1 MFLAVLAA
9 SAAIYTAWLVY
20 KKNNLVPIQNEIAI
34 SKFQKIVARK
44 YYVDEFYDAAIRKP
58 IDWISEKSYM
68 FIELRIIDALVNA
81 IGNVVKWAASVFR
94 LAQSGSVGFYM
105 FAMTIAV
112 LAMLFVKLF

>member
-1 MFLAVLAA
+1 
-9 SAAIYTAWLVY
+9 
-20 KKNNLVPIQNEIAI
+20 
-34 SKFQKIVARK
+34 
-44 YYVDEFYDAAIRKP
+44 
-58 IDWISEKSYM
+58 M

-81 IGNVVKWAASVFR
+81 IGNVVKWAAGLFR